1 MRESA
6 RLAWRHSVGN
16 AETCFIPRFSEDTM
30 ALKLTVDTCVWLDL
44 AKNYRQEPVISA
56 LEDLIKARERD

>member
-1 MRESA
+1 
-6 RLAWRHSVGN
+6 
-16 AETCFIPRFSEDTM
+16 M